1 MVVDDLLKTQK
12 EYQKFKESGN
22 SRYIYQNE
30 LDKTGFQHDMT
41 YGYFRNVAKRTAS
54 DKCIT

>member
-30 LDKTGFQHDMT
+30 LDKAGFQHDMT
-41 YGYFRNVAKRTAS
+41 YGYLRNVAKRTAS

>member
-30 LDKTGFQHDMT
+30 LDKAGFQHDMT